1 MSDACVLDT
10 YPWLHTIEQTGKIPR
25 RAQRL
30 IDHGVTL
37 HVPTMCMWEVSMLLA
52 RGRIAFR
59 DDRITCERW
68 LAAAGAAPCE
78 ITPIT
83 PRIAACCA
91 ELDAEG
97 FHGDP
102 ADRVVY
108 ATARTLDVPLI
119 TGDQR
124 IHAFEKSLPRKAR
137 RLAVWD

>member
-10 YPWLHTIEQTGKIPR
+10 YPWLHAVEQTGRIPR
-25 RAQRL
+25 RAQRV
-30 IDHGVTL
+30 IHQGVTL
-37 HVPTMCMWEVSMLLA
+37 HVPTMCMWEVSMLIA
-52 RGRIAFR
+52 RGRITFR
-59 DDRITCERW
+59 DSRITCERW
-68 LAAAGAAPCE
+68 LAAAGSAPCE

-102 ADRVVY
+102 ADRVIY
-108 ATARTLDVPLI
+108 ATARALDVPLI

-124 IHAFEKSLPRKAR
+124 IHDFEQGLPRRSR